1 MKESLLKI
9 QNVAFRPPGQDKV
22 ILSDINYEIFKS
34 NFIIILG
41 SNGSGKSTLLKLI
54 EKRIFPSEGNIL
66 LENKNI
72 NTYSKKIYSDKIKT
86 LTQNCDDSLFSS
98 LTILENYRLVQ
109 KNIFIKQEKEF
120 LQDYLSP
127 FNPNLGQKL
136 NQVVAELS
144 GGEKQSLALA
154 FTILNPPSL
163 LLLDEHTSA
172 LDPKTAQANMKLT
185 YDMILKHNITCV
197 LTTHNLNIAM
207 EYGNRI
213 LVIRDG
219 KIANK
224 IEKEEKQKFTEETML
239 KSFYTST

>member
-1 MKESLLKI
+1 M
-9 QNVAFRPPGQDKV
+9 
-22 ILSDINYEIFKS
+22 
-34 NFIIILG
+34 
-41 SNGSGKSTLLKLI
+41 
-54 EKRIFPSEGNIL
+54 
-66 LENKNI
+66 
-72 NTYSKKIYSDKIKT
+72 
-86 LTQNCDDSLFSS
+86 
-98 LTILENYRLVQ
+98 Q

-136 NQVVAELS
+136 NQVVGELS